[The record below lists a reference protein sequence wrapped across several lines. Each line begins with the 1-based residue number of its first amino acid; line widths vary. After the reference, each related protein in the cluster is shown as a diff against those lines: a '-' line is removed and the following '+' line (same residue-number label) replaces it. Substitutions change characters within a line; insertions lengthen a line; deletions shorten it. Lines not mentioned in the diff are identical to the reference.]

1 MQTLALQIP
10 DALYDRLSQT
20 ARAVQQPI
28 EQIVLRAIQ
37 IGAPPGLDDIPTEF
51 QTSLLELDALNDDD
65 LFAIAARKQSSQEF
79 ARYEDLLDRD
89 DRTYAEQQEL
99 DRLRFEADL
108 LMLRKAHA
116 AALLRWRG
124 RTVPLAT

>member
-10 DALYDRLSQT
+10 DSLYDRLYQT

-28 EQIVLRAIQ
+28 EQIVLRSLQ
-37 IGAPPGLDDIPTEF
+37 IGAPPGFDDVPAEF
-51 QTSLLELDALNDDD
+51 QTRLAELDGLEDGE
-65 LFAIAARKQSSQEF
+65 LFAIAATKQSPQEF
-79 ARYEDLLDRD
+79 ARYETLLSLGDRSD
-89 DRTYAEQQEL
+89 AEQTEL
-99 DRLRFEADL
+99 DSLRFEADL

-124 RTVPLAT
+124 PLTA